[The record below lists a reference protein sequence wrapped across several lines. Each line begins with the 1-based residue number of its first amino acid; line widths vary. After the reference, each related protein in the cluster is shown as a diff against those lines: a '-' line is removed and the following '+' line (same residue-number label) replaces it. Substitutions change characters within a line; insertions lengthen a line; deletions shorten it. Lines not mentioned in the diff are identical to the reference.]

1 MLRQWSPINEFY
13 FVVNDK
19 YKGVNADSE
28 MAIQKIKS
36 TYNLKEA
43 AILTAK
49 DIENMVFKLEDDQI
63 LSITGSIP
71 DPKTKNLDYTVLNEV
86 IEHIMLLPLNAKSNY
101 KITLPNWEDKIKF
114 NNLSSETA
122 GLLNSGY
129 THIQSL
135 EEYLSN
141 NGNFLADALRDQ
153 INDIYC
159 QERNKNHGDDLFWA
173 IVERLSPKSQSMY
186 QITVI
191 IIMSKYFETCDIFE
205 EPLEKNDFANKTH
218 KFFGV
223 STWLRKLY
231 PK

>member
-1 MLRQWSPINEFY
+1 
-13 FVVNDK
+13 
-19 YKGVNADSE
+19 
-28 MAIQKIKS
+28 
-36 TYNLKEA
+36 
-43 AILTAK
+43 
-49 DIENMVFKLEDDQI
+49 
-63 LSITGSIP
+63 
-71 DPKTKNLDYTVLNEV
+71 
-86 IEHIMLLPLNAKSNY
+86 MLLPLNAKSNY

-191 IIMSKYFETCDIFE
+191 IIM
-205 EPLEKNDFANKTH
+205 
-218 KFFGV
+218 
-223 STWLRKLY
+223 
-231 PK
+231 